1 MRLVAFAA
9 LGLAAIVAAGGGPAQ
24 AQSRQETLIVASSIS
39 DYITND
45 PSRTFEFTSQIID
58 RAAYDTLVTVEPPD
72 ISVVRPRLAT
82 SWEISKDGKVYTF
95 KLRPGVKF
103 SSGNPLTA
111 QDVRFS
117 LRRLKN
123 LKDQPS
129 FFMDPVKDVEVVN
142 DSTVRIVLNDPD
154 ASFLAALS
162 CVPCGIIDSKTVMAH
177 GGTDAEDGKEKDKAT
192 EWLNQN
198 SAGTGPYK
206 LVSFVKDVEAVL
218 ERNQGHWGPKPH
230 FAKVIFKHVSSS
242 TTQKEM
248 VERGDADIARDIDAD
263 TAATIKDGPKIKVVS
278 GLSLNLI
285 YVAMNNTKEVGKEF
299 ADRRV
304 RQAVAYAIDYDGL
317 IKGLLRGG
325 AEHPPVNIPI
335 GILGVDKNL
344 AVKRDVAKAKQLLAA
359 AGYPNGFEAKLNYWT
374 RPLQGVSNEPL
385 AAKIQADL
393 AAAGIKV
400 TLEPKE
406 FSVVVPEFRA
416 GKVQMIIAEWTPDYL
431 DPHPW
436 ADAFY
441 RKGGPATKRVA
452 YDNPK
457 MNDLIANG
465 VRETD
470 PKKRAQIYG
479 DIVKLAIEDMPYAPM
494 IQAKVAFAMNPG
506 IKGFVYHPVWFVTL
520 ANLSR

>member
-1 MRLVAFAA
+1 MAIAVVAAA
-9 LGLAAIVAAGGGPAQ
+9 AVGLASGGPAQ
-24 AQSRQETLIVASSIS
+24 AQARQETLILASSIS

-72 ISVVRPRLAT
+72 ISAVRPRLAT
-82 SWEISKDGKVYTF
+82 GWEISKDGKVYTF

-103 SSGNPLTA
+103 VSGNPLTA
-111 QDVRFS
+111 ADVRFS

-129 FFMDPVKDVEVVN
+129 FFMDPMKDVEVVN
-142 DSTVRIVLNDPD
+142 DATVRVILNEPD

-177 GGTDAEDGKEKDKAT
+177 GGTDAEDAKEKDKAT

-198 SAGTGPYK
+198 SAGSGPYK

-218 ERNQGHWGPKPH
+218 ERNPGHWGPKPH
-230 FAKVIFKHVSSS
+230 FAKVIFKHVPSA

-248 VERGDADIARDIDAD
+248 VERGDADIARDIDPD

-285 YVAMNNTKEVGKEF
+285 YLALNNTQEVGKEL
-299 ADRRV
+299 ADKRV
-304 RQAVAYAIDYDGL
+304 RQAVAHAIDYDGI

-325 AEHPPVNIPI
+325 AEQPPANIPI
-335 GILGVDKNL
+335 GILGVDKTL
-344 AVKRDVAKAKQLLAA
+344 ARKRDVAKAKQLLAA
-359 AGYPNGFEAKLNYWT
+359 AGYPNGFSAKLNYWT

-385 AAKIQADL
+385 AAKIQSDL

-452 YDNPK
+452 YDNPR

-479 DIVKLAIEDMPYAPM
+479 DIVKLAVEDQPYVPM
-494 IQAKVAFAMNPG
+494 IQAKVSFALNPA
-506 IKGFVYHPVWFVTL
+506 IKGFTYHPVWFVTL

>member
-1 MRLVAFAA
+1 LRPLAFAVVA
-9 LGLAAIVAAGGGPAQ
+9 IAAVGLAGGGPAQ
-24 AQSRQETLIVASSIS
+24 AQSRQETLILASSIA

-103 SSGNPLTA
+103 ASGNPLTA
-111 QDVRFS
+111 ADVRFS

-142 DSTVRIVLNDPD
+142 DSTVRIILTDAD

-177 GGTDAEDGKEKDKAT
+177 GGTDAEDAKEKDKAT

-198 SAGTGPYK
+198 SAGSGPFK

-218 ERNQGHWGPKPH
+218 ERNAGHWGPKPY
-230 FAKVIFKHVSSS
+230 FAKVIFKHVASA

-248 VERGDADIARDIDAD
+248 VERGDADIARDIDPD
-263 TAATIKDGPKIKVVS
+263 TAATIKDGPKIKLAS
-278 GLSLNLI
+278 GQTLNLI
-285 YVAMNNTKEVGKEF
+285 YLAMNNTKEVGKEF
-299 ADRRV
+299 ADKRV
-304 RQAVAYAIDYDGL
+304 RQAIAHAVDYDGI

-325 AEHPPVNIPI
+325 ADQPPANIPI
-335 GILGVDKNL
+335 GILGVDKSL
-344 AVKRDVAKAKQLLAA
+344 ARKRDVAKAKQLLAE
-359 AGYPNGFEAKLNYWT
+359 AGYPNGFAAKLSYWT

-393 AAAGIKV
+393 AAVGIKV

-406 FSVVVPEFRA
+406 FSVLVPEYRA
-416 GKVQMIIAEWTPDYL
+416 AKVQMIIAEWTPDYL
-431 DPHPW
+431 DPAPW

-441 RKGGPATKRVA
+441 RKGGPATKRVV

-470 PKKRAQIYG
+470 PKKRGQIYG
-479 DIVKLAIEDMPYAPM
+479 DIVKLAIEDMPYVPM
-494 IQAKVAFAMNPG
+494 IQAKVFFALTPSL
-506 IKGFVYHPVWFVTL
+506 KGFTYHPVWFVTL
-520 ANLSR
+520 TNLSR